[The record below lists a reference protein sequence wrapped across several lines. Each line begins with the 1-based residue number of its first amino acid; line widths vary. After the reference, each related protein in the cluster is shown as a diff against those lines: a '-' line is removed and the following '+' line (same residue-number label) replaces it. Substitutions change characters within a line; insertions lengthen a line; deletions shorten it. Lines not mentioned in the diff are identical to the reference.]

1 MARESWLAKVRSAM
15 SSSTTT
21 KSSPSSSSGTPPPPG
36 AASKKGNVGILA
48 FEVSSLVSK
57 FLHLW
62 RAVGDAAV
70 ARLRHETLHLDGVR
84 KVVSDDD
91 AFLLGLARA
100 ELVDALRA
108 AADAVAAL
116 AVRCADPCLRE
127 FRDALLEFAETGR
140 DRHRWAAATWKDMDA
155 RARKMEKQVAST
167 AGLRRAMEELVE
179 AEHGLRKFLRCDV
192 GGGGVGA
199 GGHRRSMSASKISV
213 ASEQQQLIF
222 SKKQDVKNLKQTSL
236 WGCTFDAVVA
246 SLARAA
252 FTVLARIKL
261 VFGDGGFGRDQRHA
275 PLHRSLTLSSAVHPS
290 ADAPPPTPSRKS
302 MSMEAVPFDVLAVQP
317 QSSGTSKRGRR
328 GFFEHSSATLVPPA
342 GTLGAAALAPR
353 YAGLVISIERMARS
367 PQRLVGPDER
377 DELYGMLTASVRA
390 QLRARLRGAVA
401 EADAGLAAEWR
412 AALGGIL
419 EWLAPMAHATVRW
432 QAERSFEQRKT
443 TTTTAAGADIA
454 RLPPRGGGGGNTF
467 LLQTLQFADREKV
480 EGAVAELLVGLNYVW
495 RFEKEMSCRA
505 LFAVHRQLLERGGG
519 NFDGPAAAVEDNCR
533 GGGGSAVDDRTGNGT
548 VSPCA

>member
-1 MARESWLAKVRSAM
+1 MPMARESWLAKVRSAI
-15 SSSTTT
+15 SS
-21 KSSPSSSSGTPPPPG
+21 KPSSSGAPPAG
-36 AASKKGNVGILA
+36 AGGKKGNVGILA
-48 FEVSSLVSK
+48 FEVASLVSRL
-57 FLHLW
+57 LHVW

-70 ARLRHETLHLDGVR
+70 ARLRHEVVHLDGVR

-100 ELVDALRA
+100 ELVDALRGA
-108 AADAVAAL
+108 SDAVAAL
-116 AVRCADPCLRE
+116 AERCADPCLRE
-127 FRDALLEFAETGR
+127 FRDALLEFADAGR
-140 DRHRWAAATWKDMDA
+140 DRHRWAAPTWKEMDA
-155 RARKMEKQVAST
+155 RARKLEKQVATT
-167 AGLRRAMEELVE
+167 AALRRAMEELAE
-179 AEHGLRKFLRCDV
+179 AEHGLRKFLRADAAAS
-192 GGGGVGA
+192 GGGGC
-199 GGHRRSMSASKISV
+199 HRRSMSASKISV

-236 WGCTFDAVVA
+236 WGCTFDAVVS

-252 FTVLARIKL
+252 FTILARIKL
-261 VFGDGGFGRDQRHA
+261 VFGAGGQDQRHA
-275 PLHRSLTLSSAVHPS
+275 PLYRSLTLSSAVHPS
-290 ADAPPPTPSRKS
+290 ADAQSPPPPSRKS
-302 MSMEAVPFDVLAVQP
+302 MSMEAVPFDVAAVV
-317 QSSGTSKRGRR
+317 QSAKGSRRR
-328 GFFEHSSATLVPPA
+328 GFFEYSTATLVPPA

-401 EADAGLAAEWR
+401 EADAGLAGEWR

-443 TTTTAAGADIA
+443 TSTSSTTDIA
-454 RLPPRGGGGGNTF
+454 RLPPRHGGGGGGNTF
-467 LLQTLQFADREKV
+467 LLQTLQFADRDKV
-480 EGAVAELLVGLNYVW
+480 EAAVAELLVGLNYVW

-505 LFAVHRQLLERGGG
+505 LFAVHREFVERGGRPSD
-519 NFDGPAAAVEDNCR
+519 FDGGADSCR
-533 GGGGSAVDDRTGNGT
+533 GGGGHPHHAVDGSGNGT
-548 VSPCA
+548 VSSCA

>member
-1 MARESWLAKVRSAM
+1 MARESWLTKVRSAM
-15 SSSTTT
+15 SSST
-21 KSSPSSSSGTPPPPG
+21 KSSPSSSASGAPPLAG
-36 AASKKGNVGILA
+36 ANSRKGNVGILA
-48 FEVSSLVSK
+48 FEVANLLSK
-57 FLHLW
+57 LLHLW

-70 ARLRHETLHLDGVR
+70 ARLRHETFYLDGVR

-108 AADAVAAL
+108 AGDAVGAL
-116 AVRCADPCLRE
+116 AARCTDPCLRD
-127 FRDALLEFAETGR
+127 FRDAFLEFAEVGR
-140 DRHRWAAATWKDMDA
+140 DRHRWAAATWKEMDV
-155 RARKMEKQVAST
+155 RARKMDKQVAGTT
-167 AGLRRAMEELVE
+167 ALRRAMEELVE

-192 GGGGVGA
+192 GGGGGG
-199 GGHRRSMSASKISV
+199 GGHRRSLSASKISV
-213 ASEQQQLIF
+213 AAEQQQLIF
-222 SKKQDVKNLKQTSL
+222 SKKQDVKHLKQTSL
-236 WGCTFDAVVA
+236 WGCTFDVVVS
-246 SLARAA
+246 SLARTA

-261 VFGDGGFGRDQRHA
+261 VLGDGGRDQRHA

-290 ADAPPPTPSRKS
+290 LDAPPTPSRKS
-302 MSMEAVPFDVLAVQP
+302 MSMETLPPFDVVATVQV
-317 QSSGTSKRGRR
+317 QSASKWRR
-328 GFFEHSSATLVPPA
+328 GFFEYSSATLVPPA

-367 PQRLVGPDER
+367 PRRMVGPDER

-401 EADAGLAAEWR
+401 EADAGLASEWR

-443 TTTTAAGADIA
+443 TTTTTDIS
-454 RLPPRGGGGGNTF
+454 RLPPRGGGGNTF
-467 LLQTLQFADREKV
+467 LLQTLQFADRDKV
-480 EGAVAELLVGLNYVW
+480 EAAVVELLVGLNYVW

-505 LFAVHRQLLERGGG
+505 LFAVHRQLLDGTGATEDTGRNCHVGGY
-519 NFDGPAAAVEDNCR
+519 
-533 GGGGSAVDDRTGNGT
+533 AVDGSGNGT
-548 VSPCA
+548 VSSCA